1 MSKPNIRKHTVAAYL
16 LQLKDSYMPQA
27 KSFSSTE
34 LTQVLTYVKTT
45 KHSVRN
51 RAMLLLT
58 HWGGLR
64 VGEVAALR
72 ICDVLDPENQVKSE
86 IRLLPEQTKGR
97 HPRTVFLNER
107 LKAELQAFANE
118 ITNKDRNHAFF
129 PTQKHP
135 KRGFTANTLTQHFK
149 SIYKASGISGATSH
163 SGRRSFITNLASKG
177 IGVRVL
183 MSLAGHRNIS
193 TTQAYI
199 DVNDDMKRMAVEL
212 I

>member
-1 MSKPNIRKHTVAAYL
+1 
-16 LQLKDSYMPQA
+16 MPQA

-34 LTQVLTYVKTT
+34 LTQVLTYVQTT
-45 KHSVRN
+45 KHNVRN

-72 ICDVLDPENQVKSE
+72 ICDVLDGENKVKSE

-118 ITNKDRNHAFF
+118 ITIKDRNYAFF
-129 PTQKHP
+129 PTQKFP

-149 SIYKASGISGATSH
+149 HIYKESSRQIGIARIFCRHHSLMGQLKIAQEVITLSVFVPFAVFYMGEPFKTDYIWAGLCLLGAVYFMF
-163 SGRRSFITNLASKG
+163 RS
-177 IGVRVL
+177 
-183 MSLAGHRNIS
+183 
-193 TTQAYI
+193 
-199 DVNDDMKRMAVEL
+199 
-212 I
+212 